1 MSRYSMNETLVEA
14 IIRLKTEFMKR
25 NEGGSHIQEI
35 MPTLP
40 ELLSIDEH
48 ELEMLHK
55 FAESNSIYSNS
66 YEMNVL
72 DTVCKVYQGDVNNY
86 WLDSI
91 KHDTSYAPFYPIWI
105 LSAYALA
112 LESKNLGVKQI
123 IDIGSGDGRIAYCAK
138 VAGLESYGIEID
150 ENLVSLENKISSNT
164 GVDFQP
170 IMADATQF
178 DYASLELSQPIF
190 FISGLPEIG
199 EMLANSVI
207 SRIKSIPDLEISPVF
222 VFTGSHAMRKNSRD
236 KSKWGWGQV
245 IDHFKLDVVK
255 TITLPTYWTLDQPI
269 DTPFIFT
276 LSLIHI

>member
-1 MSRYSMNETLVEA
+1 MDKTLADA
-14 IIRLKTEFMKR
+14 IVMLKAEFVKR
-25 NEGGSHIQEI
+25 HKGGSHIHEVI
-35 MPTLP
+35 PISS

-48 ELEMLHK
+48 GLKMLHK
-55 FAESNSIYSNS
+55 FAESNSIYSNF
-66 YEMNVL
+66 YEMDIL
-72 DTVCKVYQGDVNNY
+72 GTVCSVYEGDVNNY

-112 LESKNLGVKQI
+112 LESKNLGAKQI
-123 IDIGSGDGRIAYCAK
+123 VDIGSGDGRIAYCAK
-138 VAGLESYGIEID
+138 VAGLQSCGIEID
-150 ENLVSLENKISSNT
+150 ENLVGLENKISSST

-170 IMADATQF
+170 MTADATQF
-178 DYASLELSQPIF
+178 DFASLELSQPVF

-207 SRIKSIPDLEISPVF
+207 SRILSMPDLKVNPFF
-222 VFTGSHAMRKNSRD
+222 VFTGSHMMRKDSRD

-245 IDHFKLDVVK
+245 IDHYDLEIVK
-255 TITLPTYWTLDQPI
+255 TVTLPTYWTFDQQV

-276 LSLIHI
+276 RSIV

>member
-1 MSRYSMNETLVEA
+1 MNETLVEA
-14 IIRLKTEFMKR
+14 IVTLKTEFMKR

-35 MPTLP
+35 MTTLP
-40 ELLSIDEH
+40 ESLSIDEH

-55 FAESNSIYSNS
+55 FAESNSIYSGS

-91 KHDTSYAPFYPIWI
+91 KHDTSYAPFYPVWI
-105 LSAYALA
+105 LSAYVLA
-112 LESKNLGVKQI
+112 LQSKSLGAKQI

-138 VAGLESYGIEID
+138 VTGLESYGIEID
-150 ENLVSLENKISSNT
+150 ENLVSLEKKIVLNT
-164 GVDFQP
+164 KIDFKP
-170 IMADATQF
+170 MLKDATQF

-190 FISGLPEIG
+190 FISGLPEVG

-207 SRIKSIPDLEISPVF
+207 SKIMSIPNLKANPIF
-222 VFTGSHAMRKNSRD
+222 VFTGSHVMRKDSRD
-236 KSKWGWGQV
+236 KSKWGWGKV
-245 IDHFKLDVVK
+245 IECYNLEVIK
-255 TITLPTYWTLDQPI
+255 TVTLPTYWTLDQPI

-276 LSLIHI
+276 KSTI

>member
-1 MSRYSMNETLVEA
+1 MNEALVEA
-14 IIRLKTEFMKR
+14 IVTLKTEFMKR

-40 ELLSIDEH
+40 ESLSIDEH

-55 FAESNSIYSNS
+55 FAENNSIYSDS
-66 YEMNVL
+66 YEMNIL

-105 LSAYALA
+105 LSAYALV

-150 ENLVSLENKISSNT
+150 ENLVSLENKISLDT
-164 GVDFQP
+164 GVDFRP
-170 IMADATQF
+170 MIADATQF

-190 FISGLPEIG
+190 FISGLPEVG
-199 EMLANSVI
+199 EMLANNVI
-207 SRIKSIPDLEISPVF
+207 SRIMSMPDLKVSPIF
-222 VFTGSHAMRKNSRD
+222 VFTGSHVMRKDSRD

-245 IDHFKLDVVK
+245 IDHFKLDVIK

-276 LSLIHI
+276 RSMI

>member
-1 MSRYSMNETLVEA
+1 MNEALVEA
-14 IIRLKTEFMKR
+14 IVTLKTEFMKR

-40 ELLSIDEH
+40 ESLSIDEH

-55 FAESNSIYSNS
+55 FAESNSIYSDS
-66 YEMNVL
+66 YEMNIL

-105 LSAYALA
+105 LSAYALV

-138 VAGLESYGIEID
+138 VVGLESYGIEID

-170 IMADATQF
+170 MIADATQF
-178 DYASLELSQPIF
+178 DYASLELSKPIF
-190 FISGLPEIG
+190 FISGLPEVG
-199 EMLANSVI
+199 EMLANNVI
-207 SRIKSIPDLEISPVF
+207 PRITSMQNLKTNPVF
-222 VFTGSHAMRKNSRD
+222 VFTGSHIMRKDSRD
-236 KSKWGWGQV
+236 KSKWGWGKVMERYNLEV
-245 IDHFKLDVVK
+245 IK
-255 TITLPTYWTLDQPI
+255 TVTLPTYWTVDQPV

-276 LSLIHI
+276 RTMI

>member
-1 MSRYSMNETLVEA
+1 MNEALVEA
-14 IIRLKTEFMKR
+14 IVTLKTEFMKR

-40 ELLSIDEH
+40 ESLSIDEH

-55 FAESNSIYSNS
+55 FAESNSIYSDS

-112 LESKNLGVKQI
+112 LQSKSLGAKQI

-138 VAGLESYGIEID
+138 VTGLESYGIEID
-150 ENLVSLENKISSNT
+150 ENLVSLEKKIVLST
-164 GVDFQP
+164 KIDFKP
-170 IMADATQF
+170 MIADATQF
-178 DYASLELSQPIF
+178 DYTSIELSQPIF
-190 FISGLPEIG
+190 FISGLPEVG
-199 EMLANSVI
+199 EMLANNVI
-207 SRIKSIPDLEISPVF
+207 SRIMSMPDLKVSPIF
-222 VFTGSHAMRKNSRD
+222 VFTGSHVMRKDSRD
-236 KSKWGWGQV
+236 NSKWGWGQV
-245 IDHFKLDVVK
+245 IDHFKLDVIK

-276 LSLIHI
+276 RSKI

>member
-1 MSRYSMNETLVEA
+1 MNETLVEA
-14 IIRLKTEFMKR
+14 IVTLKTEFMKR

-40 ELLSIDEH
+40 ESLSIDEH

-55 FAESNSIYSNS
+55 FAESNSIYSDS
-66 YEMNVL
+66 YEMNIL

-105 LSAYALA
+105 LSAYALV

-138 VAGLESYGIEID
+138 VVGLESYGIEID
-150 ENLVSLENKISSNT
+150 ENLVSLENKISSDT

-170 IMADATQF
+170 MIADATQF

-190 FISGLPEIG
+190 FISGLPEVG
-199 EMLANSVI
+199 EMLANNVI
-207 SRIKSIPDLEISPVF
+207 PRITSMQNLKTNPVF
-222 VFTGSHAMRKNSRD
+222 VFTGSHIMRKDSRD
-236 KSKWGWGQV
+236 KSKWGWGKVMERYNLEV
-245 IDHFKLDVVK
+245 IK
-255 TITLPTYWTLDQPI
+255 TVTLPTYWTVDQPV

-276 LSLIHI
+276 RTMI